1 MIRPEYFLVNTTN
14 DGNSA
19 TFCVEPLESGFG
31 VTLGNALRRVMLSSI
46 EGVAITS
53 VVIDGID
60 HEYSTIKGVKQDV
73 AEVIMHLKQVVVQSE
88 SREQHKLNLEAKGP
102 MTVTAGMIQTPTGV
116 TIANPDTRICDI
128 EKGSSI
134 NMTLTVSPGV
144 GYVTAS
150 THTSAKIQA
159 TATGNL
165 IPIDAIFSPV
175 KLVSYKVENS
185 RVGADTDFDKLFI
198 TIQTNGS
205 ISPDVALSHA
215 AKILQDQL
223 KIFVGSIDDI
233 EEIKDQNE
241 KLLPFDPRLLLKV
254 DNLEL
259 SVRSHNCLKNENIV
273 YIGDLVSKT
282 EARMLQTPNFGKKSL
297 NEIKDIL
304 VKMGMRFGMD
314 VSSWPPKNVEELAK
328 KYEEDNGLTNL

>member
-1 MIRPEYFLVNTTN
+1 MIRPEYFLVNTSN
-14 DGNSA
+14 DGNTA

-31 VTLGNALRRVMLSSI
+31 VTLGNSLRRVMLSSI

-53 VVIDGID
+53 IVIDGVD

-73 AEVIMHLKQVVVQSE
+73 AEIIMHLKRVVVQSE
-88 SREQHKLNLEAKGP
+88 SREQHKITLDAQGP
-102 MTVTAGMIQTPTGV
+102 ITVTAGMLKAPTGV
-116 TIANPDTRICDI
+116 IVANPDAKICDI
-128 EKGSSI
+128 EKGANISMS
-134 NMTLTVSPGV
+134 LTVSPGV

-150 THTSAKIQA
+150 SHTSSKIQA
-159 TATGNL
+159 TATGNV

-205 ISPDVALSHA
+205 VAPDIALSHA

-223 KIFVGSIDDI
+223 KVFVGSVDDV
-233 EEIKDQNE
+233 EDAKDQGE
-241 KLLPFDPRLLLKV
+241 KLLPFDSRLLLKV

-297 NEIKDIL
+297 NEIKDL
-304 VKMGMRFGMD
+304 LTKMGMRFGMD
-314 VSSWPPKNVEELAK
+314 VSSWPPKNVEELAR
-328 KYEEDNGLTNL
+328 KYEEDGSSVNL